1 MNGPAVQADRTFIRR
16 LVLGIAL
23 LLALALGSAPTS
35 PPAQA
40 QAAPPTASK
49 PKPAQPAK
57 PAPAD
62 QADAGTDSP
71 SADSPGAD
79 KESPSAEVTVGPR
92 GITIDRHGK
101 RVRVFGIDSD
111 REYDSFNEL
120 AQDAP
125 WLAGLVFFAV
135 ALFFAVPL
143 LIVIAVVWYK
153 MRRARM
159 MNETMIRLAERG
171 VVPPAGAIEALAGN
185 KPEAAERAMVSAAPI
200 VEQARVASRRA
211 AWSDLRKGI
220 VMLAVGV
227 GLIFWSMLEDGSP
240 NGFGLVLMFVGIGY
254 IVLWRFEERQI
265 TPPPGGGPATGT

>member
-1 MNGPAVQADRTFIRR
+1 MNGPAAQVDRTLIRR
-16 LVLGIAL
+16 LVLGVAF
-23 LLALALGSAPTS
+23 LLALAVASPPTS
-35 PPAQA
+35 PPAHA
-40 QAAPPTASK
+40 QASPPAASK
-49 PKPAQPAK
+49 VKPAQAAK
-57 PAPAD
+57 PAPPDEA
-62 QADAGTDSP
+62 APEKDS
-71 SADSPGAD
+71 AAAD

-159 MNETMIRLAERG
+159 MNDTMVRLAERG
-171 VVPPAGAIEALAGN
+171 VVPPPGAIEALAGN

-200 VEQARVASRRA
+200 AEQAKIASRRA

-220 VMLAVGV
+220 VMLAVGL
-227 GLIFWSMLEDGSP
+227 GLMFWSMLDDGSP

-265 TPPPGGGPATGT
+265 TPPRGGGPATGT